1 MKIGVFLNFV
11 GLGSNLLHLSYC
23 HQIAKKY
30 GPISIITQCDKL
42 KDALYDDPL
51 INDVNIFEKKNKT
64 LFHIF
69 YLSKFLKRL
78 KLDKI
83 FIYYPGKRIY
93 LAAKISGIKDINYYK
108 DIKKKNLHLVNT
120 AKNFTAKYLNLNSC
134 PTETKFFV
142 SDKNREIGKNIILK
156 DKFNIVLGVG
166 SSGPT
171 TKWGVQNYTNLI
183 NRLNQ
188 DNNFYFYLL
197 CGKNESSISDQ
208 IMKSIHKKNCLSLH
222 DMTIKELLPILTS
235 CNMYV
240 GNDSFGSH
248 ITSQSGIKSI
258 VILLDSP
265 RSYTDYSKNFYRI
278 IPRGFDIDKIS
289 HGSNADPNLVLVEEV
304 VKTINKLKIN

>member
-1 MKIGVFLNFV
+1 MKIGVFLNFI

-30 GPISIITQCDKL
+30 GPVTIITQCEKL
-42 KDALYDDPL
+42 KEALSDDPL
-51 INDVNIFEKKNKT
+51 INDVITFEKKKKT
-64 LFHIF
+64 VFHIF
-69 YLSKFLKRL
+69 YLSKILKRL
-78 KLDKI
+78 NLDKL

-93 LAAKISGIKDINYYK
+93 LAAKISGIGDISYYK
-108 DIKKKNLHLVNT
+108 NIKKKNLHLVNA
-120 AKNFTAKYLNLNSC
+120 AKNFTLKNLNLNSC

-142 SDKNREIGKNIILK
+142 SNKNREIGRNIIHK
-156 DKFNIVLGVG
+156 NKFNIVLGVG

-171 TKWGVQNYTNLI
+171 TKWGVGNYSNLI
-183 NRLNQ
+183 NKLNLE
-188 DNNFYFYLL
+188 NNFYFYLL
-197 CGKNESSISDQ
+197 CGKNESNISNE
-208 IMKSIHKKNCLSLH
+208 IMDKIVKKNCSSLH
-222 DMTIKELLPILTS
+222 NMTIKQLIPILTS

-265 RSYTDYSKNFYRI
+265 RAYTDYSKNFCRI
-278 IPRGFDIDKIS
+278 IPRGFDIDKMS

-304 VKTINKLKIN
+304 IKNINRFKN